1 MTTTTDSFQPSYG
14 NGITVAPSGTSASS
28 TSVGDGA
35 ENVVITNLSSNVI
48 SYVRIGEGAQTATTA
63 DYPVLPST
71 QVSLSKARYES
82 TIAYITGGSTGS
94 LHIIAGRGL

>member
-14 NGITVAPSGTSASS
+14 NGITVAPTGTSASS
-28 TSVGDGA
+28 TLGVGSQSV
-35 ENVVITNLSSNVI
+35 VVTNLSSTVTA
-48 SYVRIGEGAQTATTA
+48 YVRIGTGAQTATAA

-71 QVSLSKARYES
+71 QISLSKDRTDNTVAH
-82 TIAYITGGSTGS
+82 ITDGSTGS

>member
-14 NGITVAPSGTSASS
+14 NGITVAPTGTSASS
-28 TSVGDGA
+28 TLGVGSQ
-35 ENVVITNLSSNVI
+35 NVVVTNLSSSVT
-48 SYVRIGEGAQTATTA
+48 SYVRIGTGAQTATTA

-71 QVSLSKARYES
+71 QISLSKDR
-82 TIAYITGGSTGS
+82 TDNTVAYITGGSTGS

>member
-28 TSVGDGA
+28 TSVGEGA
-35 ENVVITNLSSNVI
+35 ENVVITNLSSSVI
-48 SYVRIGEGAQTATTA
+48 AYVRIGEGAQTATTA

-71 QVSLSKARYES
+71 QVSLTKGRYES
-82 TIAYITGGSTGS
+82 TVAYITGGTTGS
-94 LHIIAGRGL
+94 LHIIPGRGL

>member
-14 NGITVAPSGTSASS
+14 NGITVAPTGTSASS
-28 TSVGDGA
+28 TLGVGSQ
-35 ENVVITNLSSNVI
+35 NVVVTNLSSSVTA
-48 SYVRIGEGAQTATTA
+48 YVRIGTGAQTATTA

-71 QVSLSKARYES
+71 QISLSKDR
-82 TIAYITGGSTGS
+82 TDNTVAYITGGSTGS

>member
-14 NGITVAPSGTSASS
+14 NGITVAPTTSSASS
-28 TSVGDGA
+28 TLGA
-35 ENVVITNLSSNVI
+35 GSDNIVVTNLSSGVTA
-48 SYVRIGEGAQTATTA
+48 YVRIGTGAQTATTA

-71 QVSLSKARYES
+71 QISLSKDR
-82 TIAYITGGSTGS
+82 TDNTVAYITDGSTGS

>member
-14 NGITVAPSGTSASS
+14 SGVTVAPDGTSAFS
-28 TSVGDGA
+28 TLGNGA
-35 ENVVITNLSSNVI
+35 ENVVITNLSSSVVA
-48 SYVRIGEGAQTATTA
+48 YVRIGEGAQTATTA

-71 QVSLSKARYES
+71 QVSLTKARYE
-82 TIAYITGGSTGS
+82 TTVAYITGGSTGS

>member
-35 ENVVITNLSSNVI
+35 ENVVITNLSSSVI

-71 QVSLSKARYES
+71 QVSLTKGRYES

-94 LHIIAGRGL
+94 LHILPGRGL

>member
-14 NGITVAPSGTSASS
+14 SGVIVAPSSTSASS
-28 TSVGDGA
+28 TLGA
-35 ENVVITNLSSNVI
+35 GSLNIVVTNLSSSVT
-48 SYVRIGEGAQTATTA
+48 SYVRVGPGAQTATTA

-71 QVSLSKARYES
+71 QISLSKARDDG
-82 TIAYITGGSTGS
+82 TVAYVTASGTGS

>member
-14 NGITVAPSGTSASS
+14 NGITVAPTGTSASS
-28 TSVGDGA
+28 TLGVGSQ
-35 ENVVITNLSSNVI
+35 NVVVTNLSSTVTA
-48 SYVRIGEGAQTATTA
+48 YVRIGTGAQTATTA

-71 QVSLSKARYES
+71 QISLSKDR
-82 TIAYITGGSTGS
+82 TDNTVAYITGGSTGS

>member
-14 NGITVAPSGTSASS
+14 NGITVAPTGTSASS
-28 TSVGDGA
+28 TLGVGSQSV
-35 ENVVITNLSSNVI
+35 VVTNLSSTVTA
-48 SYVRIGEGAQTATTA
+48 YVRIGTGAQTATAA

-71 QVSLSKARYES
+71 QISLSKDR
-82 TIAYITGGSTGS
+82 TDNTVAYITDGSTGS